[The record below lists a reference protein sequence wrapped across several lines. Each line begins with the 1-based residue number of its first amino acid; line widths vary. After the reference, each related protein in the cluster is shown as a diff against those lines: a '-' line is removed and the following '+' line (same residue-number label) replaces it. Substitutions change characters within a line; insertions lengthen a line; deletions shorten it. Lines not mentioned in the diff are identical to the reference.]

1 MAKKKA
7 AKPNSGDANT
17 ESLKSACSDA
27 TEQDQL
33 IAADVAELADLLRR
47 GVPQKEWLDAHID
60 RIPLWEQAAGRGTA
74 HGLMLTGLCHWFG
87 VGRDVDHEAARPF
100 FEKAAKK
107 RDPQAQFSLGQLILI
122 KAQEG
127 QGTETA
133 EDAYKLFLA
142 SAESGLAQA
151 QFSVAEA
158 LWKGDGVEEDEKA
171 AIVWWKA
178 AAEQGHAEAALLL
191 ARLHLKGWPSA
202 GIEKDRDAALDW
214 GRRAATAGLDE
225 AATWVSEHEN
235 GPDPDESYVI
245 SNIADYVSEMRLAAA
260 KSISENTDD
269 EDAQRY
275 LADEQAVGIVRKHSL
290 GFDQLDR
297 PILNQERHELIFEEV
312 STSIFYAGL
321 AAIADNATV
330 DPAKRAGAAESLA
343 INDDDLYLAGITTLS
358 DVVAQAVARHKG
370 IAWLDG
376 LATLSLEQ
384 AKTLAR
390 HEGTLSLNGLYTL
403 SDVIA
408 EALSHHV
415 GELFLD
421 NVVTLSSHAAEALS
435 RHKGPVSL
443 KGLQPPADESN
454 IRSTLALRDAIA
466 KAPSVLQPVGTYGV
480 VINEDDLTTRD
491 DFLGNCDES
500 SLCSDVQMAVG
511 EYLAS
516 ISVPD
521 VWSFVSR
528 PALPPEFDNRRV
540 SFALANCNT
549 EVALDAIS
557 GDLLRQLYEAAAPA
571 SFGDMKA
578 METRVDPLVRSGREI
593 ASHGFSVSPELCR
606 WVERTWAEHFVP
618 RNVRAEPYKINL
630 YGPGDRFATHRDTPE
645 KDLVGTFLVALGGW
659 GPPCQGGG
667 LVVHDT
673 AGTYRWD
680 GARGWAAFIP
690 YLPHEVE
697 PITSGARATI
707 AFKVFSTNND
717 GGDESVAFDE
727 ALLEEAADRIALCR
741 NENGQVG
748 VLLAFAYSL
757 NGTALCGRDLFI
769 YRALERLGRVES
781 IPVAVHMEAEADSS
795 EVVYWSTQARVY
807 SLTQDNLA
815 RVTKGFKQPAD
826 NRLLIPF
833 IPTAPGHEVYK
844 DSHASVEWAGNYA
857 EPANVDTLYVQRA
870 LIVTPTGEGSRGPV
884 RCAGADFRRCDLS
897 RRNLDDA
904 DLSAADLSRA
914 LLSRATLC
922 RANLVSATLHKANL
936 SRAKLK
942 QADLTGANLSGANL
956 KKADLTG
963 ATLCGTNLENASLKD
978 AVLHDVRCDVAT
990 RWPEGFHL
998 AQHNEALATSA
1009 ASSSRRPSKE
1019 AVSAIKRRLGDQQP
1033 LPSVLDEL
1041 ISASSDDNSDV
1052 AHAADD
1058 LLQEYADQAIPL
1070 LVERFVQ
1077 DPLGNF
1083 NVGKVLGIFAGKQR
1097 LAIVASLGARLSPSP
1112 FSLDGAARIA
1122 EGRKLSIKAQ
1132 LEAGENPEQALTDAE
1147 LAVKLDPDQSF
1158 GPWTFLAELKAER
1171 GNADL
1176 QSAVESFFRAFESPQ
1191 WSVQRVCFEEAI
1203 SAAPDFPWPYNAIAW
1218 HLASAAEPAERDGAE
1233 AVRMATTACALDGY
1247 KYSEFLDTLAAA
1259 YAENGD
1265 YDKAVESIR
1274 RAIAA
1279 CPHDTSGLESLLER
1293 YQAGQSYPY
1302 PDQQSQA
1309 IGSQWPAPEGTI
1321 ANSIGMKFVP
1331 IAAGEF
1337 LMGTPGD
1344 EGEEFPH
1351 QVRITK
1357 EFLLGMHQVT
1367 QFQYERVTG
1376 DNPSLFKGRDRPVEH
1391 LSWKDAA
1398 RFCELLSAMPEE
1410 QAVGRQYRLPTEAE
1424 WEYACRAGSTTRF
1437 NTGETLGKDSARFA
1451 LKSRTKP
1458 KSTKPVGSYPPNAWG
1473 LFDMHGN
1480 VWEWTNDWFSSEYYR
1495 ESPADDPKGPPSGT
1509 HHTLRGGSASVQ
1521 AHECASA
1528 FRGEAAAVDGPE
1540 TTTGQRFALYGDL
1553 GIRVVCEVQPMGTT

>member
-7 AKPNSGDANT
+7 AKTNSGDANT
-17 ESLKSACSDA
+17 ESLKNAWGDA

-33 IAADVAELADLLRR
+33 IAAEVAELADLLRR
-47 GVPQKEWLDAHID
+47 GVPRKEWLDAHND
-60 RIPLWEQAAGRGTA
+60 RIPLWEQAAGRNTA

-107 RDPQAQFSLGQLILI
+107 GDPQAQFSLGQLILI

-178 AAEQGHAEAALLL
+178 AAEQGHAKAALLL

-245 SNIADYVSEMRLAAA
+245 SNIAGYVSEMRLAAA
-260 KSISENTDD
+260 KNISENTVD

-370 IAWLDG
+370 TAWLDG

-390 HEGTLSLNGLYTL
+390 HEGTLSLNGLYAL

-540 SFALANCNT
+540 SFTLANYNT

-557 GDLLRQLYEAAAPA
+557 GNLLRQLYEAAAPA

-769 YRALERLGRVES
+769 YRALERMGRVES
-781 IPVAVHMEAEADSS
+781 IPVAVHMEAKADSS
-795 EVVYWSTQARVY
+795 EVVYWSSQARVY

-870 LIVTPTGEGSRGPV
+870 LIVTPAGEGSRGPV

-897 RRNLDDA
+897 RRDFQDA
-904 DLSAADLSRA
+904 DLAGTDLTSANLSRST
-914 LLSRATLC
+914 LQRAKLAS
-922 RANLVSATLHKANL
+922 ANLLKANL
-936 SRAKLK
+936 SRARLQQADLTNANLTGAKLVK
-942 QADLTGANLSGANL
+942 ADLTEAILCGADLTGASL
-956 KKADLTG
+956 ADALLTG
-963 ATLCGTNLENASLKD
+963 IRSDEGTK
-978 AVLHDVRCDVAT
+978 
-990 RWPEGFHL
+990 WPAGFDL
-998 AQHNEALATSA
+998 AQHNTAMNAT
-1009 ASSSRRPSKE
+1009 
-1019 AVSAIKRRLGDQQP
+1019 
-1033 LPSVLDEL
+1033 
-1041 ISASSDDNSDV
+1041 
-1052 AHAADD
+1052 
-1058 LLQEYADQAIPL
+1058 
-1070 LVERFVQ
+1070 
-1077 DPLGNF
+1077 
-1083 NVGKVLGIFAGKQR
+1083 
-1097 LAIVASLGARLSPSP
+1097 
-1112 FSLDGAARIA
+1112 AAR
-1122 EGRKLSIKAQ
+1122 
-1132 LEAGENPEQALTDAE
+1132 TD
-1147 LAVKLDPDQSF
+1147 
-1158 GPWTFLAELKAER
+1158 
-1171 GNADL
+1171 
-1176 QSAVESFFRAFESPQ
+1176 
-1191 WSVQRVCFEEAI
+1191 
-1203 SAAPDFPWPYNAIAW
+1203 
-1218 HLASAAEPAERDGAE
+1218 
-1233 AVRMATTACALDGY
+1233 
-1247 KYSEFLDTLAAA
+1247 
-1259 YAENGD
+1259 
-1265 YDKAVESIR
+1265 
-1274 RAIAA
+1274 
-1279 CPHDTSGLESLLER
+1279 
-1293 YQAGQSYPY
+1293 
-1302 PDQQSQA
+1302 
-1309 IGSQWPAPEGTI
+1309 QWPDPAGTVT
-1321 ANSIGMKFVP
+1321 NSLGMKFVP
-1331 IAAGEF
+1331 IPAGEF

-1344 EGEEFPH
+1344 EGEEYQH
-1351 QVRITK
+1351 RVRISK
-1357 EFLLGMHQVT
+1357 PFLLGMHQVT
-1367 QFQYERVTG
+1367 QSQYEQVTG
-1376 DNPSLFKGRDRPVEH
+1376 ENPSLFEGRDRPVEH
-1391 LSWKDAA
+1391 VSWKQAA
-1398 RFCELLSAMPEE
+1398 RFCELLSSLPDE
-1410 QAVGRQYRLPTEAE
+1410 QQAGRRYRLPTEAE
-1424 WEYACRAGSTTRF
+1424 WEYACRAGTTTQF
-1437 NTGETLGKDSARFA
+1437 NTGDTLERDQARLA
-1451 LKSRTKP
+1451 SKSLTEPKKTKR
-1458 KSTKPVGSYPPNAWG
+1458 VGSYPPNPWG

-1495 ESPADDPKGPPSGT
+1495 ESPAEDPQGPPSGT

-1553 GIRVVCEVQPMGTT
+1553 GIRVVCEVKRNESEVIE